1 MTKDPTTLLNV
12 LGDNGEVD
20 IQQSG
25 EVLIKH
31 TPIKRTRDGQEVHSV
46 GMFDPFIEPAP
57 EDICT
62 PEGVCDWDQADASMQ
77 PGMRAGRNV
86 RAKAAAKV
94 IYPDGS
100 SQKLY
105 PAVLSPDILVEEAKK
120 MKGVEKAIFR
130 MDGTFAV
137 TYEGVELLLIPEFD
151 TQVQPIPAG
160 KKIKPS
166 LTLQPN
172 GKLLYQVPYLDQLF
186 STLLDIVEVSAS

>member
-1 MTKDPTTLLNV
+1 LSKDAI
-12 LGDNGEVD
+12 VD
-20 IQQSG
+20 IRPTG
-25 EVLIKH
+25 EVLFKYI
-31 TPIKRTRDGQEVHSV
+31 PNQRTRDGQEVHSV

-62 PEGVCDWDQADASMQ
+62 PEGVCNWDQADTSMQ

-105 PAVLSPDILVEEAKK
+105 PAVLSPDVLVEEAKK
-120 MKGVEKAIFR
+120 WKGVEKAIFR

-137 TYEGVELLLIPEFD
+137 TYQGVKLLLIPDFD
-151 TQVQPIPAG
+151 TQVQPIAVG
-160 KKIKPS
+160 QKVEPS
-166 LTLQPN
+166 LTQQPN
-172 GKLLYQVPYLDQLF
+172 GKLLYQVPYKNQLF
-186 STLLDIVEVSAS
+186 STSLTVTEFSSP